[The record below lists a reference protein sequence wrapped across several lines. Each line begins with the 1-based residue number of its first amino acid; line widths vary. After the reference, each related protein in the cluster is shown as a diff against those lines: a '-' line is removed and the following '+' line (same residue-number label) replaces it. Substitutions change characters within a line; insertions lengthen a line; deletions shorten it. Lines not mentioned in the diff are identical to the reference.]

1 MMKTSKL
8 APIVIFAFNRPY
20 ALKTTLESLQANIG
34 SKSSILYVFVDGPR
48 LDNSDDSN
56 KVFQVQDLVR
66 HINGFKQVHYVF
78 SDKNKGLAKSIID
91 GTTEVLRIHGKAIVV
106 EDDLFLSKSFLRYM
120 NKMLDEYENDKR
132 VMQISG
138 YTTKINIP
146 DDYSYD
152 IYLNIRAQSWSWA
165 TWYDRWITVDWEVND
180 YIQLKAEKK
189 MQKAFCKGGS
199 DLFNMLRGY
208 MEGRNNSWYIRFC
221 YSMHKQQGYS
231 ICPIRS
237 LVRNDGFTQEATHCN
252 VYNRYKI
259 SFEEMH
265 LGEFVT
271 SPNIQPNKKIQKEAI
286 KYWSLRWRL
295 IGKFVTALL
304 KLFK

>member
-1 MMKTSKL
+1 
-8 APIVIFAFNRPY
+8 
-20 ALKTTLESLQANIG
+20 
-34 SKSSILYVFVDGPR
+34 
-48 LDNSDDSN
+48 
-56 KVFQVQDLVR
+56 
-66 HINGFKQVHYVF
+66 
-78 SDKNKGLAKSIID
+78 
-91 GTTEVLRIHGKAIVV
+91 
-106 EDDLFLSKSFLRYM
+106 
-120 NKMLDEYENDKR
+120 
-132 VMQISG
+132 
-138 YTTKINIP
+138 
-146 DDYSYD
+146 
-152 IYLNIRAQSWSWA
+152 
-165 TWYDRWITVDWEVND
+165 
-180 YIQLKAEKK
+180 

-199 DLFNMLRGY
+199 DLFDMLRGY